1 MINRSIWQSAQRALL
16 RAPFAVRRGGGAP
29 APAFD
34 PATLFGVSDR
44 GGIYDMT
51 DSANLF
57 QLSGGSGSVA
67 VGDPVGYVAD
77 LGPIGRPALQ
87 ATAGSRPVWAGVPR
101 TLGSELVTNGRFTT
115 DTDWTKGTG
124 WTINTGTG
132 RAEKTAGTA
141 SVLSIPITVT
151 AGKFYF
157 LPFYITRTAGTVTAR
172 LTGGTTVAGTARNY
186 DGSYIEIFQA
196 LTGNVTLEF
205 SADASFAGS
214 VGNVS
219 LKEVTGFVNRG
230 VKLDGTD
237 DALQT
242 ATVDLSSSDKL
253 TLVVGFQSGQSVAAQ
268 VPIAFGNYPANL
280 AGSGELI
287 LNGAWQSRLRGSSGS
302 ALSGAPAGDA
312 PQASNYQSN
321 VQVGV
326 FDLAGATIA
335 DQTVIGLRGVFPTN
349 APSGALSGGGVLANS
364 SITIGRAFSSF
375 RMNGIVSRALVIN
388 RTLTAPELESVLAW
402 AGVGTVV
409 AAVLGDSTVSHLS
422 SAQSL
427 PQAMKISSL
436 VGGLVVNAGDTAKSG
451 DKIADQLAL
460 WTALPQKEALEVVI
474 VQIGLNDVKGRVG
487 QNLATTAQVITDYQN
502 LIDTINAD
510 KPAGCKVLIS
520 QMTPCKTWLDLAS
533 NPSAA
538 YAAWQDLNTAIAGGG
553 ATPITGVDGRITSH
567 VAALAGPGDI
577 LDPKYD
583 MDGVHEN
590 NEARFII
597 AQAWRT
603 RLEADGLL

>member
-1 MINRSIWQSAQRALL
+1 MIRSALSSPLRSALSSA
-16 RAPFAVRRGGGAP
+16 FAVRRGGGAP

-34 PATLFGVSDR
+34 PATLFGVNDR

-51 DSANLF
+51 SSANLF
-57 QLSGGSGSVA
+57 QLSGGTGSVA

-77 LGPIGRPALQ
+77 LGPIVRPALQ
-87 ATAGSRPVWAGVPR
+87 ATAASRPVWAGVPR
-101 TLGSELVTNGRFTT
+101 TLGSELVVNGRFAT

-124 WTINTGTG
+124 WTINTTTG
-132 RAEKTAGTA
+132 RAEKVAGTA

-172 LTGGTTVAGTARNY
+172 LTGGTTVAGTARSY
-186 DGSYIEIFQA
+186 GGSYIEIFQA
-196 LTGNVTLEF
+196 VTGNVTLEM
-205 SADASFAGS
+205 SADATFAGS

-219 LKEVTGFVNRG
+219 LKEVTTFTNYG

-242 ATVDLSSSDKL
+242 ANVDLSNSDKM

-268 VPIAFGNYPANL
+268 VPLAFGNYPASL

-287 LNGAWQSRLRGSSGS
+287 LNGAWQARLRGATGS
-302 ALSGAPAGDA
+302 AISGAPAEDA
-312 PQASNYQSN
+312 PYASNYQSN
-321 VQVGV
+321 VQVAE
-326 FDLAGATIA
+326 FDLAGAAIA
-335 DQTVIGLRGVFPTN
+335 DQTKIGLRGVFPTN
-349 APSGALSGGGVLANS
+349 TPSGALSGGGVLANS
-364 SITIGRAFSSF
+364 AITIGRAFSSF
-375 RMNGIVSRALVIN
+375 RLNGIVTRALVIN
-388 RTLTAPELESVLAW
+388 RALTGPELDDVRAW
-402 AGVGTVV
+402 AGAGMVV

-422 SAQSL
+422 SAQAL

-436 VGGLVVNAGDTAKSG
+436 VGGLIVNGGDTAKSG
-451 DKIADQLAL
+451 DRIADQLTAWNNL
-460 WTALPQKEALEVVI
+460 TDKTALKAVI
-474 VQIGLNDVKGRVG
+474 VQIGLNDVRGRVG
-487 QNLATTAQVITDYQN
+487 QNLATSAQVITDYQN
-502 LIDTINAD
+502 LIDTINGA
-510 KPAGCKVLIS
+510 KPSGCRVYVSGL
-520 QMTPCKTWLDLAS
+520 TPCKTWLDGTT
-533 NPSAA
+533 NPTAA

-567 VAALAGPGDI
+567 VAALSGAGDT
-577 LDPKYD
+577 LDAKYN
-583 MDGVHEN
+583 MDDVHEN

-603 RLEADGLL
+603 ALEAGGLL